1 MNNPAYIGLSILE
14 ISKIVM
20 YTFCYDY
27 VKSKYNKKAKL
38 CYRDADGFILHK
50 VQQLCPETI
59 YLDAPLSLPMVYS
72 RPGQDYFYRE
82 SDKVLGAMSPM
93 FLGGLTARAMRLKFT
108 LEQIDI
114 KVFEIYPAGLVKSIS
129 AGAFYKKDLDAFAKE
144 MEEKMQI
151 TCPTL
156 ASWHQ
161 ADAVLAWCSGLRHH
175 QGVNASYGR
184 QEEGIIII

>member
-1 MNNPAYIGLSILE
+1 MFIGI
-14 ISKIVM
+14 
-20 YTFCYDY
+20 DY
-27 VKSKYNKKAKL
+27 GARKAGTTAL
-38 CYRDADGFILHK
+38 CWEEKGGLRVEQSEKDRDADGFILHK

-82 SDKVLGAMSPM
+82 SDKMLGAMSPM

-144 MEEKMQI
+144 IEEKMHI
-151 TCPTL
+151 TCPALT
-156 ASWHQ
+156 SWHQ

-175 QGVNASYGR
+175 KGVNASYGR
-184 QEEGIIII
+184 QEEGIVII